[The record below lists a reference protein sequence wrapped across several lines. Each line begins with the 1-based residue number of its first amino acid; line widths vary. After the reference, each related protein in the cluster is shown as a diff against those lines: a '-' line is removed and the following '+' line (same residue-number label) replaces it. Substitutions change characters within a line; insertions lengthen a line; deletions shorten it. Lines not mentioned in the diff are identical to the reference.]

1 MQATAPTASVAT
13 SSISSAGRRLQQN
26 TGGSSSGTSGLILAN
41 PPEAIVDPGP
51 VPGNPTNITQ
61 KPIQDVFSVS
71 APVAGA
77 TLGFKLATQ
86 YIVTAKI
93 ASTGQPR

>member
-1 MQATAPTASVAT
+1 MAT
-13 SSISSAGRRLQQN
+13 SSINSAGRRLQQN
-26 TGGSSSGTSGLILAN
+26 TGGSGESTSGLVLAN

-61 KPIQDVFSVS
+61 KPVQDVYSVS
-71 APVAGA
+71 APVTGA
-77 TLGFKLATQ
+77 SIGFKQGVQ
-86 YIVTAKI
+86 YIITAKI